1 MTHCCG
7 KEDPKWN
14 FNKPCLQ
21 DHEHTEV
28 YYNYTT
34 TVKATTP
41 FNVPKIGNKVEV
53 KLDNVKS
60 VLPGSIL
67 WNQKVGGLSVVSFDA
82 ETQTVIVTPANINV
96 DAGSL
101 VPNGTEFNVGIPAID
116 INDTKEYLDSPYLAA
131 DFISPEVGECQNASV
146 TSVSGLTINDKVSV
160 AGYVYKVGA
169 IVNKST
175 LRLCN
180 EGDGA
185 AGGVVIAFDPEDCGE
200 PSVPV
205 IVYETS
211 PCEATPVQTGQVV
224 VCNNNSLTTL
234 AGEADGQ
241 MLRWNNNHKRWE
253 LVNAYIDENCS
264 YLTTCFTVDTLDQ
277 SYVATVKTT
286 SIFNKGNKVIIEDTK
301 FTIEEVVDST
311 HLKLKPEETF
321 TEIVTYPAGTNICL
335 ESCCAWV
342 PGLLEETV
350 LDPGWIPEG
359 VRNVSITPD
368 NIDIYN
374 LYAGHAFTS
383 SYTGPTPVET
393 TLPDITAS
401 NSSFERQTATFNI
414 VNYNTKYALNV
425 RIRLY
430 TYVHGMPSSTDN
442 QSRKLSMKLSNRANV
457 VTYKFDTQSQTV
469 IANNA
474 IAIPEFD
481 VKTFDTFTGA
491 DNPPQTLGVVQETCI
506 QGIPKYDEN
515 LPQLSSIQVYSLFEL
530 SRLTNSDSNTIYT
543 WYNTDGNIGK
553 LRDRGSIVHH
563 MVVSFDWDTQVQ

>member
-277 SYVATVKTT
+277 SYVATVKSTT
-286 SIFNKGNKVIIEDTK
+286 LFSLENKVIIEDTK
-301 FTIEEVVDST
+301 FTVEEIVDST
-311 HLKLKPEETF
+311 HLKLKPETTF
-321 TEIVTYPAGTNICL
+321 TEIVTYPVGTNVCL

-342 PGLLEETV
+342 PKKLADTVDSDSWRPISLANYITTFVGETSVPAATLNNTTLSAGQSITNDTITFSSVQNSNKQYPMLLHIRSYSYVNGIINEANNKVLLTRQKNTINILYKELDSNNNEVSKTKTYEQTGFDTIYIDSVSVDGNRPKSFFICQERVFELPAYSESHPDISKCSINITHEFTV
-350 LDPGWIPEG
+350 L
-359 VRNVSITPD
+359 NNSNTTFTFS
-368 NIDIYN
+368 
-374 LYAGHAFTS
+374 AGHS
-383 SYTGPTPVET
+383 NRRLVET
-393 TLPDITAS
+393 RVYIEAD
-401 NSSFERQTATFNI
+401 
-414 VNYNTKYALNV
+414 YNGAL
-425 RIRLY
+425 
-430 TYVHGMPSSTDN
+430 
-442 QSRKLSMKLSNRANV
+442 Q
-457 VTYKFDTQSQTV
+457 
-469 IANNA
+469 
-474 IAIPEFD
+474 
-481 VKTFDTFTGA
+481 
-491 DNPPQTLGVVQETCI
+491 
-506 QGIPKYDEN
+506 
-515 LPQLSSIQVYSLFEL
+515 
-530 SRLTNSDSNTIYT
+530 
-543 WYNTDGNIGK
+543 
-553 LRDRGSIVHH
+553 
-563 MVVSFDWDTQVQ
+563 